1 VPAHSFKYAAALQE
15 LASPDNPALIRIE
28 TKSGHGASSLTKQL
42 EATADI
48 FAFVMHNLGVPA
60 ATPD

>member
-1 VPAHSFKYAAALQE
+1 L
-15 LASPDNPALIRIE
+15 N

-48 FAFVMHNLGVPA
+48 YTFIIHNMALT
-60 ATPD
+60 ATQ